1 MRHGFCNLKGM
12 STTQLRESTLLTRR
26 KLSLEYSCAKDIHL
40 QLSQNDTT
48 QLLFSNSLLFW
59 QEKSQNTT
67 AVGIENPGGH

>member
-1 MRHGFCNLKGM
+1 
-12 STTQLRESTLLTRR
+12 
-26 KLSLEYSCAKDIHL
+26 LEYLSAKDIHL
-40 QLSQNDTT
+40 QLSQNDAT